1 MKNFVVMCS
10 LSEVLEVL
18 DGKCLYGELYDANE
32 YYYKKKDNISIV
44 FYLTDKNCPM
54 EISVDFNR

>member
-1 MKNFVVMCS
+1 MCS